1 MKRRTEALTH
11 SCCGDYVQL
20 TASGL
25 NKKNIKKGDYSYYE
39 NKNRDH
45 STTKSTIS
53 KITYRETTITINRES
68 TLINDVNLQ
77 SYLSKQGTMRI
88 HT

>member
-11 SCCGDYVQL
+11 SYCGDYVQL

-45 STTKSTIS
+45 SNYK
-53 KITYRETTITINRES
+53 KYYKQNNRES

-77 SYLSKQGTMRI
+77 SYLSKQRTMSI

>member
-1 MKRRTEALTH
+1 MKRLTEALTH
-11 SCCGDYVQL
+11 SYYGDYVQL

-45 STTKSTIS
+45 SNYKKYYKQNNIQGDH
-53 KITYRETTITINRES
+53 YN
-68 TLINDVNLQ
+68 
-77 SYLSKQGTMRI
+77 YKQGE
-88 HT
+88 HSYQ